1 MNYHTIKDCDLLN
14 GIGLRVVLFVSGC
27 SHHCNQCHNP
37 ETWDKNS
44 GILFDKDAMNELISC
59 LDNDYING
67 LTLSGGDPMFPGNRK
82 EVLDIIKT
90 VKSELPDKTI
100 WMYSGYTYEYLKSL
114 DDETKEILNSIDVLV
129 DGPFVLKLKDDNA
142 HYRGSSN
149 QRLINV
155 PESLRSNSVILFND
169 I

>member
-67 LTLSGGDPMFPGNRK
+67 LTR
-82 EVLDIIKT
+82 
-90 VKSELPDKTI
+90 
-100 WMYSGYTYEYLKSL
+100 
-114 DDETKEILNSIDVLV
+114 
-129 DGPFVLKLKDDNA
+129 
-142 HYRGSSN
+142 
-149 QRLINV
+149 
-155 PESLRSNSVILFND
+155 
-169 I
+169 